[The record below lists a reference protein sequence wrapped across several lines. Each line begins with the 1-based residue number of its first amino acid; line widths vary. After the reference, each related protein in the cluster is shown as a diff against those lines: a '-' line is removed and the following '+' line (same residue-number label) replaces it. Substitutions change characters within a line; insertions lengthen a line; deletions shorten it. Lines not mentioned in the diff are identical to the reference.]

1 MVYFN
6 NTSSQL
12 CKAII
17 YWVSFS
23 GGLFEAMDTLYDSY
37 FHFCCELVSIG
48 KLMLEPGFRVHD
60 LDHTHLLASCKIVTT
75 LNWKLLTVLE
85 MEPLQ
90 RQRSGFSM
98 PVCAKKERNDHWRPF
113 YSQPKQCMACLEL
126 ETLLKY
132 ARHLPLSH
140 LLLSHLLLSHLLLSH
155 IPYPTFLCH
164 QWFKGK

>member
-60 LDHTHLLASCKIVTT
+60 LDHTHSLASCKIVTT

-90 RQRSGFSM
+90 RQRR
-98 PVCAKKERNDHWRPF
+98 CPF
-113 YSQPKQCMACLEL
+113 V
-126 ETLLKY
+126 LKRRGMTTEGLSTANQSS
-132 ARHLPLSH
+132 ARRVLKFPAPPPILPSLISLTSISPTSISPTSISPPLSH
-140 LLLSHLLLSHLLLSH
+140 FFLSSVV
-155 IPYPTFLCH
+155 
-164 QWFKGK
+164 QG